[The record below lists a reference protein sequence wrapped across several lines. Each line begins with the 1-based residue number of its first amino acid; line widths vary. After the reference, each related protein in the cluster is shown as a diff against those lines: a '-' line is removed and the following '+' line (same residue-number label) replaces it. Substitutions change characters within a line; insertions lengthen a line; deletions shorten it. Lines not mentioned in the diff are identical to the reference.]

1 MNKENYPL
9 VSILI
14 PNYNYERYLKGCLES
29 VLNQTY
35 PNYEV
40 IFSDNGEIILTS
52 DSDELRQKEN
62 GSIDEIFRRMFKC

>member
-40 IFSDNGEIILTS
+40 IFSDNNSTDNSYDLALS
-52 DSDELRQKEN
+52 YLPKFKEKN
-62 GSIDEIFRRMFKC
+62 IFF